1 MIFFFKVRYIPFYTI
16 LIDHLYDSFWGIWLN
31 ESSIFIKTAWQLMC
45 NFFSL
50 FYCTLYKKLLHEQ
63 VCIKTI
69 WKYFYSTPIL
79 SYPISDSPILSSSIL
94 SFSYTILSYPIFRST
109 SNPISYLIFYPI
121 LSSVP
126 SYPILSFFLSVPIL
140 FHPFFLPVYS
150 IPSYPTLSFFIP
162 LPSHT
167 ILSFL
172 TSFLF
177 YPILSYPYLLPFYS
191 TPS

>member
-126 SYPILSFFLSVPIL
+126 SYPILSFFLSVPNL

-172 TSFLF
+172 SSFLF